1 MSEVYPL
8 QDRIALVTGES
19 SGLGRHFG
27 LLLAA
32 NGAHVALAARSI
44 DRVADTAKAI
54 TDQGGK
60 ALAVAL
66 DVTDRASVDAAVARI
81 EDELGPIQILVNNAG
96 VAATAPFLDMT
107 EQDWA
112 QVLDTN
118 LTGVWRVGQ
127 AVARRMAPLGR
138 GSIINI
144 SSMALLQRLA
154 AVRGRLS
161 LCADQAAAAKWW
173 LSMPM
178 A

>member
-8 QDRIALVTGES
+8 QDRIALVTGAS

-66 DVTDRASVDAAVARI
+66 DVTERASVDAAVARI
-81 EDELGPIQILVNNAG
+81 EDALGPNQVLVNNAG
-96 VAATAPFLDMT
+96 GAATAPFLDLT
-107 EQDWA
+107 EHDWA
-112 QVLDTN
+112 KVRDIH
-118 LTGVWRVGQ
+118 LTGVWSVGSEKRRVG
-127 AVARRMAPLGR
+127 
-138 GSIINI
+138 NE
-144 SSMALLQRLA
+144 
-154 AVRGRLS
+154 
-161 LCADQAAAAKWW
+161 
-173 LSMPM
+173 
-178 A
+178 

>member
-8 QDRIALVTGES
+8 QDRIALVTGAS

-66 DVTDRASVDAAVARI
+66 DRSEEHTSDIQSLMRISYAVFCLKQKIKYR
-81 EDELGPIQILVNNAG
+81 
-96 VAATAPFLDMT
+96 
-107 EQDWA
+107 
-112 QVLDTN
+112 
-118 LTGVWRVGQ
+118 
-127 AVARRMAPLGR
+127 
-138 GSIINI
+138 NI
-144 SSMALLQRLA
+144 H
-154 AVRGRLS
+154 
-161 LCADQAAAAKWW
+161 
-173 LSMPM
+173 
-178 A
+178 

>member
-8 QDRIALVTGES
+8 QDRIALVTGAS

-66 DVTDRASVDAAVARI
+66 DVTDRDSVDAAVARI

-96 VAATAPFLDMT
+96 VAATAPFLAIM
-107 EQDWA
+107 EQDWD
-112 QVLDTN
+112 QVIDTN
-118 LTGVWRVGQ
+118 LTGVSSVGS
-127 AVARRMAPLGR
+127 AVSRRIHHLGR
-138 GSIINI
+138 RTTIH
-144 SSMALLQRLA
+144 
-154 AVRGRLS
+154 
-161 LCADQAAAAKWW
+161 K
-173 LSMPM
+173 
-178 A
+178 

>member
-8 QDRIALVTGES
+8 QDRIALVTGAS

-96 VAATAPFLDMT
+96 VAARSEEHTSELQSLMRITYAVFCLKKKKK
-107 EQDWA
+107 
-112 QVLDTN
+112 TN
-118 LTGVWRVGQ
+118 KTS
-127 AVARRMAPLGR
+127 RRNSKQHTTKHTTL
-138 GSIINI
+138 IN
-144 SSMALLQRLA
+144 
-154 AVRGRLS
+154 
-161 LCADQAAAAKWW
+161 K
-173 LSMPM
+173 
-178 A
+178 